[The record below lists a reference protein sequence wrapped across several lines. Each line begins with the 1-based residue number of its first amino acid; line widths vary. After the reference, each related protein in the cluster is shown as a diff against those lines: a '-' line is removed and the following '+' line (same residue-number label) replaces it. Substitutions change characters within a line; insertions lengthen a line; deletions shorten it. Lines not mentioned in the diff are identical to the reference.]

1 MEMIRL
7 NNRDTLSNE
16 NTLNNKN
23 KSFES
28 ILKDILIINFDE
40 KQKIF
45 SEETILKNYHVIQ
58 IESIFTYLLILH
70 IDIFIYFG
78 IIFQIIL

>member
-1 MEMIRL
+1 MIRL